1 MDDLAVLVIAR
12 EPLARA
18 GLSALL
24 GTAGYRVVA
33 EGSPREGLARGAAL
47 YRPDVVV
54 WDLGWEAA
62 DAAPGA
68 ALLDEVAEAEAPV
81 VALVHDE
88 ADAAALLG
96 AGAAGVLLREAPAER
111 LYAALRAVAEGLTV
125 IDAGLPLPALRP
137 AERDGLERPVE
148 DLTPRELEVLDLL
161 AEGLTNRAI
170 AQRLGISE
178 HTVKFH
184 LSALMGK
191 LGAQSRTEAVTRA
204 TRLGLLI
211 L

>member
-1 MDDLAVLVIAR
+1 MDDLSLLVISR
-12 EPLARA
+12 EPLSRA

-24 GTAGYRVVA
+24 QTAGFRVLA
-33 EGSPREGLARGAAL
+33 EGTPREGLARGAAIH
-47 YRPDVVV
+47 RPDVVV

-62 DAAPGA
+62 DATGA
-68 ALLDEVAEAEAPV
+68 AELLAEIPDVEAPI
-81 VALVHDE
+81 VALVRDE
-88 ADAAALLG
+88 QDAATLL
-96 AGAAGVLLREAPAER
+96 AGGSAGVLLHEAPAER

-125 IDAGLPLPALRP
+125 VDAGLALPSLRL
-137 AERDGLERPVE
+137 ADRAGLEPLTE
-148 DLTPRELEVLDLL
+148 ELTPREIEVLDLL

-170 AQRLGISE
+170 AQHLDISE

-204 TRLGLLI
+204 TRLGLLV